1 MFCSSDIT
9 RSEMEENRFGTTLKK
24 SRLERGLS
32 QQQLADALYVDRST
46 VASWETGRRVPSA
59 VLVARIST
67 YLNVDIGVLLGT
79 ELPKDEKP
87 VIIMVDDEKLMLR
100 GNIPVLAKVIPDAQI
115 IGFNKPSEA
124 VAFVKENHV
133 SIAFLDIEMGRQSGL
148 DLCREMLRSDPL
160 INVVFLTAYMEY
172 SYEAWN
178 TGACGF
184 LMKPLTEESVRT
196 VLKRLRHPL
205 K

>member
-1 MFCSSDIT
+1 MD
-9 RSEMEENRFGTTLKK
+9 ENRFGTTLKRL
-24 SRLERGLS
+24 RLERGQS

-46 VASWETGRRVPSA
+46 VASWETGRRIPSA
-59 VLVARIST
+59 VLVARIGA

-79 ELPKDEKP
+79 EPEREEKP

-124 VAFVKENHV
+124 AAFVRENHV
-133 SIAFLDIEMGRQSGL
+133 AIAFLDIEMGRQSGL
-148 DLCREMLRSDPL
+148 DLCREMLRADPL

-172 SYEAWN
+172 SYEAWD

-184 LMKPLTEESVRT
+184 LMKPLAEEAVRKQ
-196 VLKRLRHPL
+196 LARLRHPL
-205 K
+205 R